1 MEDFFKYFTPVTYW
15 LLIIVWS
22 YILIFY
28 FKKIRYKRKQ
38 DKLLGLLLL
47 VLSIDAFRTLFESIY
62 FGAWYTSLSGLLPI
76 EVFDFLAQ
84 PQIVFFP
91 KIINLLTAILLL
103 IILVNRWLPSEL
115 IQKDAIKNLIEEQN
129 LELLEKNKELKIST
143 NEIGEVNREL
153 ELAKEKSEI
162 SEKYLEN
169 IINNIGDPVFVK
181 DDQSR
186 LILVNDSFC
195 NLFSLD
201 RDSMIGKTLAEEVP
215 LDEQERFLSIDKEV
229 IETGKENINEETFSV
244 KGMQSKIIS
253 TRKSRFIDK
262 NGNKILIG
270 VIRDITDQKK
280 DKKELLL
287 YHNQLQKL
295 VEQRTRELEEEVEKL
310 DSAVKVFVGREQKIN
325 ELKETVKTL
334 ENKIKTQ

>member
-325 ELKETVKTL
+325 ELKETVKTF

>member
-295 VEQRTRELEEEVEKL
+295 VEQRTIDLEEEVEKL